1 MKLIIIV
8 IAFLTEQHL
17 GSLERWRDWRWLHW
31 LADRLHTAFA
41 GSSFWGGPLGVIA
54 TLAPP
59 LLLAKAVYAYSY
71 DHMWMVW
78 VLLQV
83 VTLLYSM
90 GPHDLINLVDRYVQA
105 LNAGN
110 TADLNATAAELTG
123 QAELQADQRP
133 QAVLESIFTGANR
146 RLFALYFWFAV
157 LGGVGALLMRGL
169 VELRPVSTSRT
180 LGFSHAADR
189 LHALMMW
196 IPTRLFALGFALAGS
211 LTHTFDRW
219 SIGQTLHA
227 DENDNLVKAAG
238 LGALQFDR
246 AGQAL
251 GVEEER
257 DWVEQARGLVGRTF
271 LVWLTVLGVMTLYG
285 WAV

>member
-8 IAFLTEQHL
+8 IAFLAEQHL

-31 LADRLHTAFA
+31 LSDRLHTVFTERAFWA
-41 GSSFWGGPLGVIA
+41 GPLGVIA

-59 LLLAKAVYAYSY
+59 LLLAKAVFNYSH
-71 DHMWMVW
+71 DHMWLIW

-83 VTLLYSM
+83 ATLLYSM
-90 GPHDLINLVDRYVQA
+90 GPHDLINLVDRYVKA
-105 LNAGN
+105 LKAGD

-123 QAELQADQRP
+123 QAELTAEQRP
-133 QAVLESIFTGANR
+133 QAMLESIFTGASR

-169 VELRPVSTSRT
+169 LELRPVSTSRT
-180 LGFSHAADR
+180 LGFSRAADR

-196 IPTRLFALGFALAGS
+196 FPTRLFALGFALAGS

-219 SIGQTLHA
+219 SIGQTMHA
-227 DENDNLVKAAG
+227 DENDALVKAAG

-251 GVEEER
+251 TVEEER
-257 DWVEQARGLVGRTF
+257 EWVEQARGLVGRTF
-271 LVWLTVLGVMTLYG
+271 LVWLTVLALITLAG
-285 WAV
+285 WIV

>member
-8 IAFLTEQHL
+8 IAFLAEQHL

-31 LADRLHTAFA
+31 LADRLHTVFA
-41 GSSFWGGPLGVIA
+41 ERSFWAGPLGVVA

-59 LLLAKAVYAYSY
+59 LLLASAVFRHFYE
-71 DHMWMVW
+71 HLWLLW

-83 VTLLYSM
+83 ATLLYSM
-90 GPHDLINLVDRYVQA
+90 GPHDLINLVDRYVRA
-105 LNAGN
+105 LKAGD

-123 QAELQADQRP
+123 QAELTAEQRP

-219 SIGQTLHA
+219 SIGQTMHA
-227 DENDNLVKAAG
+227 EENDNLVKAAG

-251 GVEEER
+251 TVDEER
-257 DWVEQARGLVGRTF
+257 EWVEQGRGLVGRTF
-271 LVWLTVLGVMTLYG
+271 LVWLTVLGLMTLAG

>member
-8 IAFLTEQHL
+8 IAFLAEQHL

-31 LADRLHTAFA
+31 LSDRLHTAFA
-41 GSSFWGGPLGVIA
+41 ERSWWAGPLGVIA

-59 LLLAKAVYAYSY
+59 LLLAKAVFNYTH
-71 DHMWMVW
+71 DHMWLIW

-83 VTLLYSM
+83 ATLLYSM
-90 GPHDLINLVDRYVQA
+90 GPHDLINLVDRYVKA
-105 LNAGN
+105 LKAGD
-110 TADLNATAAELTG
+110 TADLNVTTAELTG
-123 QAELQADQRP
+123 QAELTAEQRP
-133 QAVLESIFTGANR
+133 QAMLESIFTGANR
-146 RLFALYFWFAV
+146 RLFALYFWFAL

-169 VELRPVSTSRT
+169 LELRPVSTSRT

-196 IPTRLFALGFALAGS
+196 FPTRLFALGFALAGS

-219 SIGQTLHA
+219 SIGQTMHA

-251 GVEEER
+251 TVDEER
-257 DWVEQARGLVGRTF
+257 EWVEQARGLVGRTF
-271 LVWLTVLGVMTLYG
+271 LVWLTVLGLITLAG

>member
-71 DHMWMVW
+71 DHMWLVW

-90 GPHDLINLVDRYVQA
+90 GPHDLINLVDRYVRA
-105 LNAGN
+105 LNDGN
-110 TADLNATAAELTG
+110 TAELNATAAELTG
-123 QAELQADQRP
+123 QAELQGEQRP

-246 AGQAL
+246 TGQAL

-271 LVWLTVLGVMTLYG
+271 LVWLTVLGLMTLYG

>member
-71 DHMWMVW
+71 DHMWLVW

-90 GPHDLINLVDRYVQA
+90 GPHDLVNLVDRYVQA

-123 QAELQADQRP
+123 QAELQAEQRP

-227 DENDNLVKAAG
+227 DENDNLVKTAG